1 MEKNGVL
8 IVVSGPSGVGKGS
21 VLKELVSLKGIVIS
35 ISATTRSPREFE
47 KDGVDYYF
55 ISREKFKEYIE
66 KNDMVEYNE
75 YCGNLYG
82 TIRSKLINLL
92 KENEVVIL
100 EIDVNGAS
108 LISKSLDC
116 VLVFLFPPSF
126 EELKRRLINRGTE
139 GSESVEKRLKQ
150 AFVEVKKADEYD
162 YLIVNENIKK
172 AAKDILTIAR
182 AESLKVKNQKYR
194 IKEFIEN
201 EI

>member
-194 IKEFIEN
+194 IKEFIEH

>member
-108 LISKSLDC
+108 RIAKSFDC
-116 VLVFLFPPSF
+116 VRVFLFPPSF
-126 EELKRRLINRGTE
+126 EELKERLVKRGTE
-139 GSESVEKRLKQ
+139 
-150 AFVEVKKADEYD
+150 
-162 YLIVNENIKK
+162 N
-172 AAKDILTIAR
+172 DIQQGVQT
-182 AESLKVKNQKYR
+182 
-194 IKEFIEN
+194 
-201 EI
+201 

>member
-1 MEKNGVL
+1 MKKNGVL